1 VRLLLLRGT
10 SSVRTSG
17 RGDVRQR
24 GGHRG
29 QRAMVRVRVPENAS
43 SGLAPKYGNRL
54 VDHHC
59 RQGRGHARG
68 GVDLVEWRCRRRKR
82 VKRIRGLAREITR
95 GRKKWNIPRLTNRT
109 RREILFQ
116 NQHILKNMPGRSY
129 VETVTHSSYWTLVLT
144 QENERSRDRQ
154 PALLDSDDL
163 LVRGKTREK
172 FRGVLRV
179 RCRENISRKK
189 IPLAKTLILFFVS
202 AQFAGP
208 QREDRGMG

>member
-1 VRLLLLRGT
+1 
-10 SSVRTSG
+10 
-17 RGDVRQR
+17 
-24 GGHRG
+24 
-29 QRAMVRVRVPENAS
+29 M
-43 SGLAPKYGNRL
+43 
-54 VDHHC
+54 
-59 RQGRGHARG
+59 
-68 GVDLVEWRCRRRKR
+68 
-82 VKRIRGLAREITR
+82 KRIRGLAREITR
-95 GRKKWNIPRLTNRT
+95 GQKKWNIPRLTNRT

-116 NQHILKNMPGRSY
+116 NRHILKNMPGRSY
-129 VETVTHSSYWTLVLT
+129 VETVTHSSYWPLVLT